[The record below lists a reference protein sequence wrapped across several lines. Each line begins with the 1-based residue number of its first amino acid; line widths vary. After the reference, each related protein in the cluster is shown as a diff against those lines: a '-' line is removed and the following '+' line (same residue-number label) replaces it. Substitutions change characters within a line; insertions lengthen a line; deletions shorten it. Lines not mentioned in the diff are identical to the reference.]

1 MQDTELYAALLSL
14 GLGWRVREVRL
25 DMAKKRVDVW
35 VETVEGGTWRC
46 AECGQVSAI
55 YDHSTE
61 QVWRHLDTCQC
72 GTYVHAR
79 LPRTSC
85 KEHGVRQIA
94 APWAGPRSG
103 FTLLMESR
111 LIDTLKECDV
121 TGCCRLTGVSWDEG
135 WGIVERAV
143 RRGLSRKERRVPRY
157 MGIDEKSFAK
167 RHCYETLICD
177 LERGTV
183 EHVVDDRTQ
192 ESLEVYYRQF
202 DVEELAEVRAV
213 AMDMWDPYISATHQY
228 VPEAAEKIVFDRYHV
243 TRLVTEAVDKIR
255 RQEHKVLAAQ
265 KDERLKG
272 TKYLWLAN
280 EENVPE
286 WRREE
291 FATLRRLNLRTGRAW
306 AIKESLREFWN
317 YTYTKCAAKFFQRWY
332 FWATH
337 SRLPPIIQAAKT
349 LKTHLVNILTYF
361 KHRINNATVEGLNS
375 KIQMVKEMACGFR
388 NREHYKLAIYFHCGG
403 LDLYPQP
410 SPVPIATRR
419 GCPL

>member
-1 MQDTELYAALLSL
+1 MQDTELYATLLSL

-35 VETVEGGTWRC
+35 VETTEGGAWKC
-46 AECGQVSAI
+46 AACGNAAAI
-55 YDHSTE
+55 YDHASE
-61 QVWRHLDTCQC
+61 QTWRHLDTCQC
-72 GTYVHAR
+72 RTHVHAQ
-79 LPRTSC
+79 LPRTAC
-85 KEHGVRQIA
+85 KEHGVRQVA

-103 FTLLMESR
+103 FTLLMECR

-121 TGCCRLTGVSWDEG
+121 TGCCRLMAVSWDQG

-143 RRGLSRKERRVPRY
+143 QRGRARKERRIPRY

-167 RHCYETLICD
+167 RHNYETLICD

-192 ESLEVYYRQF
+192 ESLETYYRQF
-202 DVEELAEVRAV
+202 TEPERREVTAL
-213 AMDMWDPYISATHQY
+213 AMDMWDPYIAATRAY
-228 VPEAAEKIVFDRYHV
+228 IPEADLKIVFDRYHV
-243 TRLVTEAVDKIR
+243 TRLVTEAVDKVR
-255 RQEHKVLAAQ
+255 RQEHKLLAAQ
-265 KDERLKG
+265 GDERLKG

-280 EENVPE
+280 EENIPE
-286 WRREE
+286 WRQEE
-291 FATLRRLNLRTGRAW
+291 FAGIRTANLRTGRAW
-306 AIKESLREFWN
+306 AIKEALREFWR

-337 SRLPPIIQAAKT
+337 SRLAPMIKAAKT
-349 LKTHLVNILTYF
+349 LKQHLANILTYF
-361 KHRINNATVEGLNS
+361 KHRINNATAEGLNS

-403 LDLYPQP
+403 LDLYP
-410 SPVPIATRR
+410 ATVRT
-419 GCPL
+419 